1 MNLCHYQLSEL
12 EQWINHEY
20 QEHGIHSA
28 SALDL
33 QHVASIFHVELVRWS
48 GHSHARWD
56 DDFRV
61 IFLSEHLD
69 EEHAREVFFH
79 ELCHPLKH
87 VGNQQRMPHAF
98 HDLQEIQAGLF
109 QLYAALPFYL
119 IIHYE
124 DVLHSS
130 NAVPLLAYEFKLP
143 PGLVQRRLEQIA
155 ARIRKAQ
162 EEQAI
167 FHSVPRY
174 PEPRII
180 PHSSDTLKLLGK
192 LSWQSA
198 QKGKR
203 VNWTGTR

>member
-1 MNLCHYQLSEL
+1 M
-12 EQWINHEY
+12 
-20 QEHGIHSA
+20 
-28 SALDL
+28 
-33 QHVASIFHVELVRWS
+33 ASIFHVELVRWS

-109 QLYAALPFYL
+109 QLYAALSFYL

-130 NAVPLLAYEFKLP
+130 HAVPLLAYEFRLP

-155 ARIRKAQ
+155 PESARLRRNRLSSTLCRATRSPGL
-162 EEQAI
+162 
-167 FHSVPRY
+167 FP
-174 PEPRII
+174 I
-180 PHSSDTLKLLGK
+180 PPIP
-192 LSWQSA
+192 
-198 QKGKR
+198 
-203 VNWTGTR
+203 

>member
-1 MNLCHYQLSEL
+1 MKNTNGKS
-12 EQWINHEY
+12 
-20 QEHGIHSA
+20 
-28 SALDL
+28 
-33 QHVASIFHVELVRWS
+33 
-48 GHSHARWD
+48 
-56 DDFRV
+56 
-61 IFLSEHLD
+61 
-69 EEHAREVFFH
+69 FFH

-130 NAVPLLAYEFKLP
+130 HAVPLLAYEFRLP

-155 ARIRKAQ
+155 TRIRKAQ

-167 FHSVPRY
+167 FQSVPRY

-203 VNWTGTR
+203 VNWTGTC